1 MESRLSSGEFG
12 QLTSIRPIIF
22 EFSDFALGY
31 AWQLRDSVKACAL
44 IFTHISGFSLAP
56 RNVEVIDDSHV
67 YLALIGN
74 YAKAGILCY

>member
-44 IFTHISGFSLAP
+44 IFYPQDIWLFFGAQK
-56 RNVEVIDDSHV
+56 R
-67 YLALIGN
+67 
-74 YAKAGILCY
+74 